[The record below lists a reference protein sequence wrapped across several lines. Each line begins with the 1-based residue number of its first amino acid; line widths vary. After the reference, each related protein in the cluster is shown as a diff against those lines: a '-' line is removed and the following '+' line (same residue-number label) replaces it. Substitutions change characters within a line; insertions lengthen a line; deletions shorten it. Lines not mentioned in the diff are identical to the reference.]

1 MKVRRPLAIAL
12 ATLCTAPLLAQ
23 GVSKES
29 EMQMR
34 KLQMAEYMI
43 NNYYVDTLQESKLV
57 EDAITGMLKQLDP
70 HSSYSTPKEVK
81 KMNEPLEGSFDGIG
95 VQFNVVDDTLLVI
108 QPVVGGPSERVGIL
122 AGDRIVKV
130 DTTTIAGVKMD
141 KDNLMR
147 LLRGPKGTRV
157 VLGIVRRG
165 VEGINYFTVKRDKIP
180 VNTVDAAYMIAPE
193 IGYLRFSSFG
203 ATTHTEVLEALAKLK
218 SLGMKKLI
226 LDLQENGGGYL
237 KAAVDIAG
245 EFLGND
251 KLVVY
256 TEGRG
261 MKRENFRASRGGVF
275 EDGEM
280 CVLIDQFSASASE
293 ILSGALQDWERATII
308 GRRSYGKGLVQHPIE
323 LPDGS
328 MIRLTVA
335 HYYTPS
341 GRCVQKPYKRGNR
354 EAYELDIINRYN
366 SGELIN
372 ADSIKALPENLRY
385 KTLITGKTVYGGGG
399 IMPDI
404 FVPLDTTV
412 NYSYY
417 NKLSAKSIIINK
429 SLKFV
434 DKNRNRLKKEFTSFD
449 KFLKEYEVPKSLIDE
464 IVEEGKKVGVEPK
477 DEAEFNKILP
487 TIKLQLKALVARDI
501 WDMSEYFHIIN
512 QKDNSIRK
520 ALEVLQSNNL

>member
-141 KDNLMR
+141 KDNMMR

-256 TEGRG
+256 TEGR
-261 MKRENFRASRGGVF
+261 
-275 EDGEM
+275 
-280 CVLIDQFSASASE
+280 
-293 ILSGALQDWERATII
+293 
-308 GRRSYGKGLVQHPIE
+308 
-323 LPDGS
+323 
-328 MIRLTVA
+328 
-335 HYYTPS
+335 
-341 GRCVQKPYKRGNR
+341 
-354 EAYELDIINRYN
+354 
-366 SGELIN
+366 
-372 ADSIKALPENLRY
+372 
-385 KTLITGKTVYGGGG
+385 
-399 IMPDI
+399 
-404 FVPLDTTV
+404 
-412 NYSYY
+412 
-417 NKLSAKSIIINK
+417 
-429 SLKFV
+429 
-434 DKNRNRLKKEFTSFD
+434 
-449 KFLKEYEVPKSLIDE
+449 
-464 IVEEGKKVGVEPK
+464 
-477 DEAEFNKILP
+477 
-487 TIKLQLKALVARDI
+487 
-501 WDMSEYFHIIN
+501 
-512 QKDNSIRK
+512 
-520 ALEVLQSNNL
+520 

>member
-1 MKVRRPLAIAL
+1 MKKVFTTAIIAL
-12 ATLCTAPLLAQ
+12 CATSMWAQ
-23 GVSKES
+23 GLSKNS
-29 EMQMR
+29 ELQMR

-43 NNYYVDTLQESKLV
+43 NNYYVDTLQENKLV
-57 EDAITGMLKQLDP
+57 EDAIKGMLKQLDP

-81 KMNEPLEGSFDGIG
+81 KMTEPLEGSFDGIG

-141 KDNLMR
+141 KDDMMK
-147 LLRGPKGTRV
+147 LLRGPKGSHV

-165 VEGINYFTVKRDKIP
+165 VDGVNYFTVKRDKIP
-180 VNTVDAAYMIAPE
+180 VTTVDASYMIAPG
-193 IGYLRFSSFG
+193 IGYIRFSSFG
-203 ATTHTEVLEALAKLK
+203 ATTHTEILEAMAKLR

-245 EFLGND
+245 EFLGNN

-261 MKRENFRASRGGVF
+261 MKREDFHASRGGIF
-275 EDGEM
+275 EEGEM
-280 CVLIDQFSASASE
+280 CVLVDQYSASAAE

-308 GRRSYGKGLVQHPIE
+308 GRRSFGKGLVQHPIE

-341 GRCVQKPYKRGNR
+341 GRCVQKPYKMGNK
-354 EAYELDIINRYN
+354 EAYDLDILDRYN
-366 SGELIN
+366 SGELTN
-372 ADSIKALPENLRY
+372 ADSVKALPENLKY

-404 FVPLDTTV
+404 FVPLDTTI
-412 NYSYY
+412 NYTYY
-417 NKLSAKSIIINK
+417 NKLAAKSIIINH
-429 SLKFV
+429 SLRFV
-434 DKNRNRLKKEFTSFD
+434 DKNRSKLKKEYTSFD
-449 KFLKEYEVPKSLIDE
+449 KFLTEYEVPQSLIDE
-464 IVEEGKKVGVEPK
+464 IIEDGKKAGVEPK
-477 DEAEFNKILP
+477 DEKELQSILP

-512 QKDNSIRK
+512 KKDNSIKK